1 MLGPPK
7 HLVTGGAAEHLAI
20 AALLRDGWWVA
31 VARVPG
37 PFDLVAVRAVGKKT
51 ETQLLDVKAVA
62 PSARPKQRSQT
73 QQMLNV
79 RLLYVDQATGG
90 VAVTVGRARKG
101 QTNGILDD

>member
-1 MLGPPK
+1 VLGPPK

-37 PFDLVAVRAVGKKT
+37 PFDLVAVRASAKKI

-62 PSARPKQRSQT
+62 PSARPKQRSRT
-73 QQMLNV
+73 QQQLSV
-79 RLLYVDQATGG
+79 RLLYVDPVSGG

-101 QTNGILDD
+101 EKTKILD